1 MNILKK
7 KIKFKKKNKI
17 LRFVNQK
24 NYADNFGY
32 QWNIFRKTQIDT
44 FKFNVSKTRLLEQT
58 KWQKKNFNKKTITL
72 EAGSG
77 AGRFTQ
83 AYLSKFPGKL
93 VSVDLSNAVES
104 NKRNNTRYFN
114 RKRLLIFQADIS
126 RMPFKN
132 NVFDNTF
139 CFGVLQHTPQ
149 VKKTL
154 KELIKKTKKGG
165 SIVVDFYPYNGFWTK
180 ISAKYLLRPIAKR
193 ISKKNLLN
201 VIKKISPFFYRTH
214 LVLSYFNL
222 NVLTR
227 FLPICDPRTIPKV
240 IKGNQRLE
248 WIILDTFDMYTAYYD
263 QPQKISNV
271 SKFFLDNKCVVEFA
285 GYVNYRH
292 GISAVVRAK
301 KL

>member
-132 NVFDNTF
+132 NVFDCMTI
-139 CFGVLQHTPQ
+139 C
-149 VKKTL
+149 
-154 KELIKKTKKGG
+154 E
-165 SIVVDFYPYNGFWTK
+165 
-180 ISAKYLLRPIAKR
+180 IA
-193 ISKKNLLN
+193 
-201 VIKKISPFFYRTH
+201 
-214 LVLSYFNL
+214 
-222 NVLTR
+222 
-227 FLPICDPRTIPKV
+227 
-240 IKGNQRLE
+240 G
-248 WIILDTFDMYTAYYD
+248 
-263 QPQKISNV
+263 
-271 SKFFLDNKCVVEFA
+271 
-285 GYVNYRH
+285 
-292 GISAVVRAK
+292 
-301 KL
+301 